1 MNVRLNRRLTS
12 GSSGHHARRRVP
24 GVPRPSRRSAALA
37 GGVALA
43 TAVAGAIVLV
53 DPQHSATVSSTA
65 ADSAATPPT
74 VSADPLPTW
83 QVNGVVWSM
92 ATVGDTV
99 YAAGKFTKARPPGAA
114 PGTQE
119 VDRQNLL
126 AFSLSTGELVKSF
139 DHKLDGQGLRVV
151 ASPDGKRVYV
161 GGEFTAVDG
170 RAHTRLAAFD
180 TASGALVDAFKP
192 DVSNKVRG
200 IAATDSTVY
209 FGGNFFNVN
218 GQGRTRLA
226 AVRASDGSNLPWAPK
241 ADDDEVF
248 ALAIAPKGGVLV
260 GGRFQT
266 INGEP
271 HVGVGQVDPSSGATL
286 PFEARPI
293 PSRQGTNF
301 SYVTDLQ
308 VQGDTVFGAADGEGH
323 HWYDGRFAAKA
334 DDGKL
339 VWLDNCYGATYSMLP
354 RGKTVYSV
362 SHAHDCSSTGDFR
375 ETSPV
380 TWHRTLAET
389 ADPTG
394 VDHSVPGSNS
404 NYNRQPVPSLM
415 HWFPTLLAGTF
426 TGQGQAAWA
435 ITGSDDYIALG
446 GEFPSV
452 NGNPQQGLVR
462 FASRAKAP
470 NKTGP
475 RPDGFASPA
484 APTATSLPGGRVRVN
499 WQTTWDMDD
508 PALTYEVYRDGNAT
522 TPVGSVTR
530 TSTFWKRPTIAFV
543 DKTAA
548 PGVDHTYS
556 VKVKD
561 PSGNSTRSAVS
572 NAARPGDGKVGWY
585 TDIVA
590 ADGAAGHW
598 RLGEASGK
606 VMDYA
611 GGGDLTAGSGVSRD
625 AQGAIAEDDDHAGTF
640 DGSSA
645 GTAGGAPTPAPD
657 DLTLE
662 AWVRTTSTSG
672 GKIVGF
678 GDKASGLSSTYD
690 RQLYMTGDGSV
701 MFGVYDGQTKTVRSK
716 SGLNDGKWH
725 HVAATLGSSAGMK
738 LFVDG
743 EQESADADTTF
754 GQNYDGYWRIGGDN
768 LASWPQAGS
777 SYFKGDID
785 EVAYYPSAL
794 TSAVLHRHFA
804 VGTGLE
810 KPNVP
815 PVAAFDPSCAQL
827 SCTFD
832 AAKSTDADG
841 SIKSYTW
848 DFGDKTTGTG
858 VKPVHLYQAAGS
870 YTVKLKVTDDKD
882 VATEF
887 TGTVAVKPQNLV
899 TDGFARTVASGWG
912 STTPGGAWTV
922 YGGTFSTSGGVGWIK
937 MTKTGAL
944 GGAGLKAVSS
954 ASNDLTF
961 QVSSDRD
968 PSGAGVAAYGTPRTI
983 AATGEYRARVRMAA
997 GKVYL
1002 RLSRTNAAGAETAIG
1017 SEKAVAGIAFKAW
1030 TRLRVRVQAVGTA
1043 PTTLRAKVWVAGQS
1057 EPAAWTLSMTDTTAA
1072 LQRAGGVGVRAYTAK
1087 NTAVPVRLSL
1097 DDLRADRL
1105 AP

>member
-1 MNVRLNRRLTS
+1 M
-12 GSSGHHARRRVP
+12 
-24 GVPRPSRRSAALA
+24 LA

-43 TAVAGAIVLV
+43 TAVAGAFVLA
-53 DPQHSATVSSTA
+53 DGHRSATVSSTA

-99 YAAGKFTKARPPGAA
+99 YATGNFSKARPPGAA
-114 PGTQE
+114 AGTQE
-119 VDRQNLL
+119 VDRGNLL

-139 DHKLDGQGLRVV
+139 DHSLNGQGLRVV
-151 ASPDGKRVYV
+151 ASPDGRRVYV
-161 GGEFTAVDG
+161 GGEFTSVDG
-170 RAHTRLAAFD
+170 KAHTRLAAFD

-192 DVSNKVRG
+192 DVSQKVRG

-226 AVRASDGSNLPWAPK
+226 AVKAADGANLPWAPK

-271 HVGVGQVDPSSGATL
+271 HVGVGQVDPVTGASL
-286 PFEARPI
+286 PFEARPV
-293 PSRQGTNF
+293 PSRQGADF

-334 DDGKL
+334 DDGRL

-354 RGKTVYSV
+354 LGKTIYSV
-362 SHAHDCSSTGDFR
+362 SHAHDCTSLGDFR

-394 VDHSVPGSNS
+394 VDHSAPGSNS

-415 HWFPTLLAGTF
+415 HWFPTLAAGTF
-426 TGQGQAAWA
+426 TNQFQAAWA
-435 ITGSDDYIALG
+435 ITGNDDYIALG

-452 NGNPQQGLVR
+452 NGNAQQGLVR

-475 RPDGFASPA
+475 QPDGFASPA
-484 APTATSLPGGRVRVN
+484 APTATPLPGGRVRVG
-499 WQTTWDMDD
+499 WKTAWDMDD
-508 PALTYEVYRDGNAT
+508 PALTYEVYRDGGDK
-522 TPVGSVTR
+522 PVGSVTR
-530 TSTFWKRPTIAFV
+530 TSTFWKRPSIAFV

-548 PGVDHTYS
+548 PGVDHTYV
-556 VKVKD
+556 VKAKD

-572 NAARPGDGKVGWY
+572 NAARPGDGKAGSY
-585 TDIVA
+585 SDIVA
-590 ADGAAGHW
+590 ADGPAGYW

-606 VMDYA
+606 VMDHA
-611 GGGDLTAGSGVSRD
+611 GTGDLAPGSGVSRG
-625 AQGAIAEDDDHAGTF
+625 AQGAIAGDDDPAATF

-645 GTAGGAPTPAPD
+645 GTAGGAPTPTPD

-662 AWVRTTSTSG
+662 AWVKTTSTSG

-678 GDKASGLSSTYD
+678 GDKESGSSSNYD
-690 RQLYMTGDGSV
+690 RRLYMTGDGAV
-701 MFGVYDGQTKTVRSK
+701 MFGVHDGQTKTVRSE

-725 HVAATLGSSAGMK
+725 HVAGTLGSSDGMR

-743 EQESADADTTF
+743 EQQAADSGTTF
-754 GQNYDGYWRIGGDN
+754 GQNFDGYWRIGGDN
-768 LASWPQAGS
+768 LTGWPQASGA
-777 SYFKGDID
+777 YFKGDID
-785 EVAYYPSAL
+785 EVAYYPSVL
-794 TSAVLHRHFA
+794 TASDLHRHFA
-804 VGTGLE
+804 IGSGLE

-815 PVAAFDPSCAQL
+815 PVATFTPSCAQL
-827 SCTFD
+827 SCAFD
-832 AAKSTDADG
+832 AAKSSDPDG
-841 SIKSYTW
+841 TIKSYTW

-858 VKPVHLYQAAGS
+858 VKPSHLYQAAGS
-870 YTVKLKVTDDKD
+870 YTVKLKVTDDKG
-882 VATEF
+882 VATEY
-887 TGTVAVKPQNLV
+887 TASVAVKPQNLV
-899 TDGFARTVASGWG
+899 TDAFTRTAASGWG
-912 STTPGGAWTV
+912 STSPSPGGAWTV

-954 ASNDLTF
+954 T
-961 QVSSDRD
+961 SSDLAFQLSAD
-968 PSGAGVAAYGTPRTI
+968 KNPSGAGVAGYGTPRTI
-983 AATGEYRARVRMAA
+983 SGAGEYRARVRMAA

-1002 RLSRTNAAGAETAIG
+1002 RLSRTNASGTETAIG
-1017 SEKAVAGIAFKAW
+1017 SEKAVAGITFKAW
-1030 TRLRVRVQAVGTA
+1030 TRLRLRVQAVGTA
-1043 PTTLRAKVWVAGQS
+1043 PTTLRAKVWLVGQS
-1057 EPAAWTLSMTDTTAA
+1057 EPAAWTISATDSTAA

-1087 NTAVPVRLSL
+1087 NTAVPVRLSI

>member
-1 MNVRLNRRLTS
+1 MNVRLKRRLP
-12 GSSGHHARRRVP
+12 ARPSRRAT
-24 GVPRPSRRSAALA
+24 PRLSRRSAALA

-43 TAVAGAIVLV
+43 TAAASAFVLA
-53 DPQHSATVSSTA
+53 DPHHSATVASTA

-99 YAAGKFTKARPPGAA
+99 YATGRFTTARPPGAD

-119 VDRQNLL
+119 VARANLL
-126 AFSLSTGELVKSF
+126 AFSLSTGDLVKSF
-139 DHKLDGQGLRVV
+139 DHTLNGQGLRVV

-161 GGEFTAVDG
+161 GGEFTSVDG
-170 RAHTRLAAFD
+170 KAHNRLAAFD
-180 TASGALVDAFKP
+180 TGTGALVDAFKP
-192 DVSNKVRG
+192 DVSSVVRG

-226 AVRASDGSNLPWAPK
+226 AVKAADGSNVAWTPK

-266 INGEP
+266 LNGEP
-271 HVGVGQVDPSSGATL
+271 HVGIGQIDPASGATL

-293 PSRQGTNF
+293 PAKQGSYF

-354 RGKTVYSV
+354 RGKTIYSV

-375 ETSPV
+375 ETNPV
-380 TWHRTLAET
+380 TWHRALAET
-389 ADPTG
+389 AEPTG
-394 VDHSVPGSNS
+394 VDHSDPGSNS
-404 NYNRQPVPSLM
+404 NYKRQPVPSLM
-415 HWFPTLLAGTF
+415 HWFPTLAPGSF
-426 TGQGQAAWA
+426 TKQDQAAWA
-435 ITGSDDYIALG
+435 VTGNDDYIALG

-452 NGNPQQGLVR
+452 NGKAQQGLVR

-470 NKTGP
+470 NKVAP
-475 RPDGFASPA
+475 RPEGFANPA
-484 APTATSLPGGRVRVN
+484 APTATPLPGGRVRIS

-508 PALTYEVYRDGNAT
+508 PALTYEVYRDGDKLA
-522 TPVGSVTR
+522 GSVTR
-530 TSTFWKRPTIAFV
+530 TSTFWKRPTVAFV

-548 PGVDHTYS
+548 PGVDHTYY

-561 PSGNSTRSAVS
+561 PSGNSTRSALS
-572 NAARPGDGKVGWY
+572 NAAKPGDGKVGSY
-585 TDIVA
+585 ADLVA
-590 ADGAAGHW
+590 ADGPAGYW
-598 RLGEASGK
+598 RLDEGSGK

-611 GGGDLTAGSGVSRD
+611 GGGDLTAGSGVDRS
-625 AQGAIAEDDDHAGTF
+625 AQGAIAGDDDTAGTF
-640 DGSSA
+640 DGSSG
-645 GTAGGAPTPAPD
+645 GTAGGALTPNPD
-657 DLTLE
+657 ELTLE
-662 AWVRTTSTSG
+662 AWVKTTTDSG
-672 GKIVGF
+672 GKIVGL
-678 GDKASGLSSTYD
+678 GDKATGTSSSYD
-690 RQLYMTGDGSV
+690 RQLYMANDGSV
-701 MFGVYDGQTKTVRSK
+701 MFGVYDGQAKTIRSK

-725 HVAATLGSSAGMK
+725 HVAGTLSPTAGIK

-743 EQESADADTTF
+743 EQQAADPDTTF

-768 LASWPQAGS
+768 LSGWPQQPRS

-794 TSAVLHRHFA
+794 GAADLHRHFA
-804 VGTGLE
+804 IGSGLE

-815 PVAAFDPSCAQL
+815 PVAEFTPSCAQL

-832 AAKSTDADG
+832 AAKSADSDG
-841 SIKSYTW
+841 SIKSYAW

-882 VATEF
+882 VSTEY
-887 TGTVAVKPQNLV
+887 TASVAVKPQNLV
-899 TDGFARTVASGWG
+899 TDAFTRTVATGWG

-937 MTKTGAL
+937 MPKVGAL
-944 GGAGLKAVSS
+944 GGAGLKGVSS
-954 ASNDLTF
+954 TSNDLAF
-961 QVSSDRD
+961 QVSADRD
-968 PSGAGVAAYGTPRTI
+968 PTGAGVAAYGTPRTI
-983 AATGEYRARVRMAA
+983 SGAGEYRARVRMAA

-1002 RLSRTNAAGAETAIG
+1002 RLSRTNAAGTETAIG
-1017 SEKAVAGIAFKAW
+1017 SEKVVAGITFKAW
-1030 TRLRVRVQAVGTA
+1030 TRLRLRVQAVGTA
-1043 PTTLRAKVWVAGQS
+1043 PTTLRAKVWIAGQS
-1057 EPAAWTLSMTDTTAA
+1057 EPAAWQLSATDTTAA

-1087 NTAVPVRLSL
+1087 NTAVPVRLSI

>member
-12 GSSGHHARRRVP
+12 RPSGDPARRRAP
-24 GVPRPSRRSAALA
+24 RVPRLSRRSAALA
-37 GGVALA
+37 GGVALT
-43 TAVAGAIVLV
+43 TAVAGAIVFAV
-53 DPQHSATVSSTA
+53 PEHSATVSSTA

-74 VSADPLPTW
+74 VSADALPTW

-99 YAAGKFTKARPPGAA
+99 YATGKFTKARPPGAA

-119 VDRQNLL
+119 VDRGNLL

-139 DHKLDGQGLRVV
+139 DHSLNGQGLRVV

-161 GGEFTAVDG
+161 GGEFTTVDG
-170 RAHTRLAAFD
+170 RSHTRLAAFD
-180 TASGALVDAFKP
+180 TASGALVDAFNP
-192 DVSNKVRG
+192 VVSNIVRG
-200 IAATDSTVY
+200 ITATDSTVY

-226 AVRASDGSNLPWAPK
+226 AVRASDGTNLSWAPK
-241 ADDDEVF
+241 ADDNEVF

-271 HVGVGQVDPSSGATL
+271 HVGIGQIDSVSGATL

-293 PSRQGTNF
+293 PSRQGDNF

-354 RGKTVYSV
+354 RGKTIYSV
-362 SHAHDCSSTGDFR
+362 SHAHDCTSTGDFR
-375 ETSPV
+375 ETNPV

-394 VDHSVPGSNS
+394 VDHSAPGSNS
-404 NYNRQPVPSLM
+404 NYSRQPVPSLM
-415 HWFPTLLAGTF
+415 HWFPTLTAGTF

-452 NGNPQQGLVR
+452 NGTPQQGLVR

-470 NKTGP
+470 NKSAP
-475 RPDGFASPA
+475 RPDGFATPA
-484 APTATSLPGGRVRVN
+484 PGPTATSLPGGRIRVS

-508 PALTYEVYRDGNAT
+508 PALTYEVLRDGAKDPIGT
-522 TPVGSVTR
+522 VTR
-530 TSTFWKRPTIAFV
+530 TSTFWKRPTVAFI

-548 PGVDHTYS
+548 PGVDHTYE
-556 VKVKD
+556 VRAKD
-561 PSGNSTRSAVS
+561 PSGNGTRTVPSS
-572 NAARPGDGKVGWY
+572 AARPGDGKVGSY
-585 TDIVA
+585 ADIVA
-590 ADGAAGHW
+590 ADGAAGYW
-598 RLGEASGK
+598 RLDEPSGK
-606 VMDYA
+606 VLDYA
-611 GGGDLTAGSGVSRD
+611 GGGDLTAGSGVDRN
-625 AQGAIAEDDDHAGTF
+625 AQGAIAGDDGHAATF
-640 DGSSA
+640 DGSPD
-645 GTAGGAPTPAPD
+645 GTAGGAPTPNPD
-657 DLTLE
+657 ELTLE
-662 AWVRTTSTSG
+662 AWVKTTSTSG
-672 GKIVGF
+672 GKIIGF
-678 GDKASGLSSTYD
+678 GDKESGLSASYD
-690 RQLYMTGDGSV
+690 RQLYMTGDGAV
-701 MFGVYDGQTKTVRSK
+701 MFGVYDGQTKTVRSS

-725 HVAATLGSSAGMK
+725 HVAGTLGSSSGMK

-743 EQESADADTTF
+743 EQQAADPDTTF

-777 SYFKGDID
+777 AYFKGDID
-785 EVAYYPSAL
+785 EVAYYPSVL
-794 TSAVLHRHFA
+794 TGADLNRHFA
-804 VGTGLE
+804 IGSGAE
-810 KPNVP
+810 KPNEP
-815 PVAAFDPSCAQL
+815 PVATFTPSCAQL

-832 AAKSTDADG
+832 GAKSSDPDG
-841 SIKSYTW
+841 SIKSYAW
-848 DFGDKTTGTG
+848 DFGDKTTGAG

-870 YTVKLKVTDDKD
+870 YTVKLKVTDDKG

-887 TGTVAVKPQNLV
+887 TSSVAVKPQNLV
-899 TDGFARTVASGWG
+899 TDGFTRTVASGWG

-937 MTKTGAL
+937 MTKAGAL
-944 GGAGLKAVSS
+944 GGAGLKSVAST
-954 ASNDLTF
+954 SNDLTF
-961 QVSSDRD
+961 QLSADRN
-968 PSGAGVAAYGTPRTI
+968 PTGAGVAAYGTPRTI
-983 AATGEYRARVRMAA
+983 GGAGEYRARVRMAA

-1002 RLSRTNAAGAETAIG
+1002 RLSKTNASGTETALG
-1017 SEKAVAGIAFKAW
+1017 SEKVISGIAFNAW

-1043 PTTLRAKVWVAGQS
+1043 PTTLRAKVWAAGQS
-1057 EPAAWTLSMTDTTAA
+1057 EPSAWTLSMTDATAA
-1072 LQRAGGVGVRAYTAK
+1072 LQRGGGVGVRAYTAK